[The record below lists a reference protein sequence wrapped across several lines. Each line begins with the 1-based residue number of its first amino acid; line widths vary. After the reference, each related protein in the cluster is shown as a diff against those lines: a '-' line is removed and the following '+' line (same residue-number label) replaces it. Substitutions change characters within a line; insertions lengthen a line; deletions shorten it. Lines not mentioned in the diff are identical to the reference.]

1 MPSYLLHR
9 GAQVE
14 CVDKFPALPTVSNP
28 RVRVSGQDTILQG
41 TLYAISC
48 TTNPKCVT
56 GTFPIGASRVRSFGV
71 ALVLTTS
78 SSTTVP
84 KASAPLNVVSSQTR
98 VKAQ

>member
-1 MPSYLLHR
+1 MPSYLLHM

-14 CVDKFPALPTVSNP
+14 CVDGFPAQPLFSNS

-41 TLYAISC
+41 TPYGMAC
-48 TTNPKCVT
+48 TTNPKCVS
-56 GTFPIGASRVRSFGV
+56 GTFHIGASRVRSFRV

-78 SSTTVP
+78 PSTSVA
-84 KASAPLNVVSSQTR
+84 KGAPMKVGRSQTR